1 MTAPT
6 ILHIDSSPRKNSLT
20 RRMSQAFV
28 DAYVAQR
35 PDARVLRRD
44 LATNPPPFI
53 DAAWVDN
60 AYIPQDKRAAGALD
74 VSDALV
80 DEFLA
85 ADVVAIGMPMYN
97 FGMPA
102 NVKAWLDQIVRDG
115 RTFGR
120 KDGKFFGLAGPNKR
134 VVALIARND
143 EYLAGGTAAHRNFQD
158 GHLKTA
164 MEFMG
169 VTNVEIIAAE
179 ITKGGA
185 AGEGQ
190 VDTIIKTLKVNA
202 ALSKS

>member
-1 MTAPT
+1 MIRPIMTAPT
-6 ILHIDSSPRKNSLT
+6 LLHIDSSPRKNSLT

-28 DAYVAQR
+28 DAYVAQH
-35 PDARVLRRD
+35 PNAKVLRRD
-44 LATNPPPFI
+44 LIAHPPPFV

-60 AYIPQDKRAAGALD
+60 AYIPQDKRAAGALA

-80 DEFLA
+80 DEFLS

-120 KDGKFFGLAGPNKR
+120 KDGKFFGLAGPHKR
-134 VVALIARND
+134 VVGLIARND
-143 EYLAGGTAAHRNFQD
+143 EYLTGGAAAHKNFQD
-158 GHLKTA
+158 GHLRVA

-179 ITKGGA
+179 ITKSGA
-185 AGEGQ
+185 AAEMQ
-190 VDTIIKTLKVNA
+190 IENVLKGILAV
-202 ALSKS
+202 